1 MPFKHHRDN
10 VNQVIGKL
18 FEIAASKMKDDSDKA
33 VLAGLHKFLQVA
45 HEDLLQPK
53 PRYMDA
59 FFFPNEKNID
69 KIVNYLGKATKTM
82 NICVFNLTN
91 DRLANAVFDA
101 HSRGVKVRVISDD
114 ECMENQGSDI
124 KWLAGQGVA
133 CRVDS
138 ASQFHM
144 HNKYVVIDDTFLITG
159 SFNWTV
165 QAGKSNQENLLV
177 VDHPYYIEKYNTEF
191 ENLWKQFAS
200 NEVKGEEEQEQA
212 AKTIQLAYRNQIS
225 SQCKNM

>member
-1 MPFKHHRDN
+1 MEAKQIDMQDFSRILTKMPFKHHKEN
-10 VNQVIGKL
+10 VNAVISKLFDIAGGKL
-18 FEIAASKMKDDSDKA
+18 KDDHDKA
-33 VLAGLHKFLQVA
+33 VVEGLKQYVLAAQT
-45 HEDLLQPK
+45 DLLQPK
-53 PRYMDA
+53 PRYLDA

-69 KIVNYLGKATKTM
+69 KLVNYLGKATKSM

-91 DRLANAVFDA
+91 DRLANAVYDA

-124 KWLAGQGVA
+124 KWLAGQGVP

-144 HNKYVVIDDTFLITG
+144 HNKFVVIDDTFLITG

-165 QAGKSNQENLLV
+165 QAGKSN
-177 VDHPYYIEKYNTEF
+177 
-191 ENLWKQFAS
+191 
-200 NEVKGEEEQEQA
+200 
-212 AKTIQLAYRNQIS
+212 
-225 SQCKNM
+225 